1 MATSVLPSDCG
12 GRQSQWCSSYSVKMV
27 KVKNKIEYGDFQTPR
42 ELADSIVAFLRDAGI
57 SPSVI
62 VEPTCGL
69 GSFVLAATE
78 GFPTVRQ
85 VFAYDINVD
94 YVSALR
100 KVLHDANGVYCQVA
114 QQDFFS
120 FNWREFFSAF
130 RGEILVIGNPPWVT
144 NAALGALRSDNLP
157 KKTNFQNRSGF
168 AAKTGKANFDISEWM
183 LIKLL
188 ESLDGERGY
197 VAMLCKTATA
207 RKVLR
212 HGWINRFN
220 IGRASIHLIDSA
232 AYFGVSVDACL
243 LIVHTGVPDMSPTAG
258 VYSDLTFNQKLTTF
272 GLMGRDLVAD
282 VDEYNRL
289 RDLDGLAYYTWRS
302 GVKHDAAS
310 VMEFKKEGSTFING
324 IGEHVEL
331 EPTYI
336 YPLLKS
342 SDLANSRLRPQR
354 YVLITQRT
362 PGDDTKAISGTAPKT
377 WSYLLRHAYVLDRRQ
392 SIIYQKRP
400 RFSVFGVGDYTFSPW
415 KVAISGLYKNCRFE
429 VVGKHQNKPVV
440 LDDTCY
446 FIPCS
451 SEQEASF
458 VCLLLN
464 SDLAKRFLHALIFY
478 DAKRPVTI
486 DVLNRIDL
494 KRIAERIGLE
504 SDARKYFR
512 DAAFFEGRQGLL
524 IFEKREKYR
533 TKRSRRCT
541 KTARG

>member
-1 MATSVLPSDCG
+1 MAKAKS
-12 GRQSQWCSSYSVKMV
+12 
-27 KVKNKIEYGDFQTPR
+27 KIEYGDFQTPR
-42 ELADSIVAFLRDAGI
+42 ELADAVVIFLRDAGI

-69 GSFVLAATE
+69 GNFVLAATQ

-85 VFAYDINVD
+85 VFAYDIKQD

-100 KVLHDANGVYCQVA
+100 KALRDADGVHCQVA

-120 FNWREFFSAF
+120 FNWKEFFSAF
-130 RGEILVIGNPPWVT
+130 RGGILVIGNPPWVT
-144 NAALGALRSDNLP
+144 NAALGALGSDNLP

-188 ESLDGERGY
+188 ESLDGQRGC
-197 VAMLCKTATA
+197 VAMLCKTAIA

-212 HGWINRFN
+212 HGWVNRFN
-220 IGRASIHLIDSA
+220 IGRATIHLIDA
-232 AYFGVSVDACL
+232 TAYFGVSVDACL
-243 LIVHTGVPDMSPTAG
+243 LIVHTGVPDLSPTAG
-258 VYSDLTFNQKLTTF
+258 VYSDLTFNHKVTTL
-272 GLMGRDLVAD
+272 GLIGRELVAD

-310 VMEFKKEGSTFING
+310 VMEFKKEGSTFINRV
-324 IGEHVEL
+324 GERVEL

-342 SDLANSRLRPQR
+342 SDLANGRLTPQR
-354 YVLITQRT
+354 YVLVTQCR
-362 PGDDTKAISGTAPKT
+362 PGDDTKTISRTAPKT
-377 WSYLLRHAYVLDRRQ
+377 WSYLLRHADVLDRRQ

-429 VVGKHQNKPVV
+429 VVGKYQNKPVV

-458 VCLLLN
+458 ACLLLN
-464 SDLAKRFLHALIFY
+464 SDIAKRFLHALVFY
-478 DAKRPVTI
+478 DAKRPITI

-494 KRIAERIGLE
+494 KRIAERLGLE

-512 DAAFFEGRQGLL
+512 DAAFFEGRQGLFV
-524 IFEKREKYR
+524 FEKQEKYR
-533 TKRSRRCT
+533 TKASSGRHVPHRR
-541 KTARG
+541 

>member
-1 MATSVLPSDCG
+1 MA
-12 GRQSQWCSSYSVKMV
+12 
-27 KVKNKIEYGDFQTPR
+27 KVKSKIEYGDFQTPR
-42 ELADSIVAFLRDAGI
+42 ELADSVVTFLRDTGI
-57 SPSVI
+57 SPYFI

-69 GSFVLAATE
+69 GNFVLAAIE
-78 GFPTVRQ
+78 GFSTVRQ
-85 VFAYDINVD
+85 VFAYDIKPD

-100 KVLHDANGVYCQVA
+100 KMLGDAKGVHWQVA

-120 FNWREFFSAF
+120 FKWKEFFSVF
-130 RGEILVIGNPPWVT
+130 REEILVIGNPPWVT
-144 NAALGALRSDNLP
+144 NAALGALGSDNLP
-157 KKTNFQNRSGF
+157 EKTNFQNRSGF
-168 AAKTGKANFDISEWM
+168 AAKTGKSNFDISEWM

-188 ESLDGERGY
+188 ESLNGKRGC

-212 HGWINRFN
+212 HGWVNRFN
-220 IGRASIHLIDSA
+220 IGRATMHLIDAA

-243 LIVHTGVPDMSPTAG
+243 LIVHTGVLDLSPTAG
-258 VYSDLTFNQKLTTF
+258 VYSDLTFNHKLTTF
-272 GLMGRDLVAD
+272 GLIGRELVAD

-310 VMEFKKEGSTFING
+310 VMEFKKEGPNFING
-324 IGEHVEL
+324 IGEQVEL
-331 EPTYI
+331 EQTYI

-342 SDLANSRLRPQR
+342 SDIANGRITPQR
-354 YVLITQRT
+354 YVLVTQRRT
-362 PGDDTKAISGTAPKT
+362 GDDTKAISRTAPKT
-377 WSYLLRHAYVLDRRQ
+377 WAYLLRHADVLDRRQ

-400 RFSVFGVGDYTFSPW
+400 RFSVFGIGDYTFSPW
-415 KVAISGLYKNCRFE
+415 KVVISGLYKNCRFE
-429 VVGKHQNKPVV
+429 AVGKCQNKPVV

-458 VCLLLN
+458 ASLLLN
-464 SDLAKRFLHALIFY
+464 SDLAKRFLRALVFY

-494 KRIAERIGLE
+494 KRIAERLGLE

-512 DAAFFEGRQGLL
+512 DAALFEGRQGLFV
-524 IFEKREKYR
+524 FEKQEKYR
-533 TKRSRRCT
+533 TRRLTGRSKKTMRRL
-541 KTARG
+541 A

>member
-1 MATSVLPSDCG
+1 MITKS
-12 GRQSQWCSSYSVKMV
+12 
-27 KVKNKIEYGDFQTPR
+27 KIEYGDFQTPR
-42 ELADSIVAFLRDAGI
+42 VLADSIVAFLRNAGI

-69 GSFVLAATE
+69 GSFVLAAIE
-78 GFPTVRQ
+78 GFEVVRQ
-85 VFAYDINVD
+85 VFAYDIKAD

-100 KVLHDANGVYCQVA
+100 KTLRGANGVHCQVA
-114 QQDFFS
+114 QQDFFT
-120 FNWREFFSAF
+120 FNWKEFFAAF
-130 RGEILVIGNPPWVT
+130 RGEILVLGNPPWVT
-144 NAALGALRSDNLP
+144 NAALGALGSENLP

-188 ESLDGERGY
+188 ESLDGQRGCL
-197 VAMLCKTATA
+197 AMLCKTATA

-212 HGWINRFN
+212 HGWVNRFN
-220 IGRASIHLIDSA
+220 IGRATIHLIDA
-232 AYFGVSVDACL
+232 AEHFGVSVNACL
-243 LIVHTGVPDMSPTAG
+243 LIVHTGIPDLSSTAG
-258 VYSDLTFNQKLTTF
+258 VYSDLTFDNKVTTF
-272 GLMGRDLVAD
+272 GLIGRELVAD

-289 RDLDGLAYYTWRS
+289 RDLDGLVYYTWRS

-310 VMEFKKEGSTFING
+310 VMELKKEGTTFING
-324 IGEHVEL
+324 IGERVEL
-331 EPTYI
+331 ETTYI

-342 SDLANSRLRPQR
+342 SDLANGRLTPQR
-354 YVLITQRT
+354 YVLVTQRR
-362 PGDDTKAISGTAPKT
+362 PGDDTKVISGTAPKT
-377 WSYLLRHAYVLDRRQ
+377 WSYLLHHADVLDQRQ
-392 SIIYQKRP
+392 SIIYQKRS

-415 KVAISGLYKNCRFE
+415 KVAVSGLYKNCRF
-429 VVGKHQNKPVV
+429 VVVAKYQSKPVV

-464 SDLAKRFLHALIFY
+464 SDLAKRFLHALVFY

-494 KRIAERIGLE
+494 KRVAERLGLE

-512 DAAFFEGRQGLL
+512 DAGLFEGGQGLL
-524 IFEKREKYR
+524 VFERQEKYR
-533 TKRSRRCT
+533 TKASSRHLVPR
-541 KTARG
+541 RR